1 MLHVQHTR
9 LLAIIMKRLIILILL
24 ISNSV
29 FAQFSFS
36 DLQYINIEPS
46 YLNGKFGFNKAS
58 KFQLI
63 NRFCNDSIDCYKY
76 EDPTTLIG
84 YWNVNDKNKI
94 EFHYTEAP
102 SDDPTFIAVFNGKI
116 ILEES
121 GTTLHFKGNT
131 LYIEGNANSYF
142 DKKRKFQ
149 FIDNSYQE
157 VNQPFYHIG
166 IKGNLNY
173 PIQIYKTDKFL
184 EKVASLPRDYEVEV
198 LIGQTG
204 GEYNDLEKVLIKTEF
219 GLIGWF
225 NFKEVAFGK
234 PLVDGLYYHGD

>member
-1 MLHVQHTR
+1 MIRIT
-9 LLAIIMKRLIILILL
+9 IIMFLIA
-24 ISNSV
+24 NST
-29 FAQFSFS
+29 FAQFNFS
-36 DLQYINIEPS
+36 DLEYINIESS
-46 YLNGKFGFNKAS
+46 YLNGKFGFKKAS
-58 KFQLI
+58 EFQLVNI
-63 NRFCNDSIDCYKY
+63 FCNDSIDCYKY

-84 YWNVNDKNKI
+84 YWKLKDKTKI

-102 SDDPTFIAVFNGKI
+102 SDDPTFIAVYKGRI

-149 FIDNSYQE
+149 FVNNNYQE
-157 VNQPFYHIG
+157 VIQPFYHIG
-166 IKGNLNY
+166 MSGKLNY
-173 PIQIYKTDKFL
+173 PIKIYKTDNFL
-184 EKVASLPRDYEVEV
+184 EKIAYLPKDYKIEV
-198 LIGQTG
+198 LLGQTG

-225 NFKEVAFGK
+225 NFKDIAFGK
-234 PLVDGLYYHGD
+234 PLIDGLQFHGD

>member
-1 MLHVQHTR
+1 M
-9 LLAIIMKRLIILILL
+9 LL
-24 ISNSV
+24 IANSA

-36 DLQYINIEPS
+36 DLHYIDIESS
-46 YLNGKFGFNKAS
+46 YLNGEFGFNKTS

-63 NRFCNDSIDCYKY
+63 NKFCNDSIDCYKY
-76 EDPTTLIG
+76 DDPTTLIG
-84 YWNVNDKNKI
+84 YWNVNDKIKI

-102 SDDPTFIAVFNGKI
+102 SDDPTFIAVCNGKI
-116 ILEES
+116 ILEEA

-131 LYIEGNANSYF
+131 IYIEGNANSYF

-149 FIDNSYQE
+149 LIDNSYRE

-166 IKGNLNY
+166 IKGSLNY

-184 EKVASLPRDYEVEV
+184 EKVAYLPKDYEIEV

-234 PLVDGLYYHGD
+234 PLINGLYYHGD